1 MPKIKQPTKKAGRA
15 RKEVVV
21 EELFQRL
28 EGSDSVVLTDYQGL
42 THHQLE
48 GLKKELKKKNASF

>member
-48 GLKKELKKKNASF
+48 GLKKELKK